1 MPGPTAII
9 FQQSEYRASAAHP
22 WRQRRFSYFASVLLH
37 CAAFTVVASI
47 HISPGEERADLS
59 SPYSVTLMHLQTPE
73 EYRVPRV
80 SIPRPPKEVEHV
92 KSELRKS
99 GLPETPPSPARP
111 EETAAPKS
119 EVAAPSQSE
128 RAEPRIKPE
137 PRRFQ
142 LPPRTKAKPV
152 PQTVVLDTV
161 LPETVLP
168 AQVPLPTLL
177 VWTPPRLRP
186 PVKQFSVPTP
196 RVPPA
201 QQSLPAAPVL
211 EAPNREIVLGTVN
224 LAPTLLNDSSRLVHI
239 PTTSVPV
246 SSAGREPAKESPQI
260 ARTTSDQPSVNVIS
274 QPNVPQPLTPSVVP
288 PANQIAPE
296 DRAGGGPEGAH
307 PPVAPGSNAPAT
319 VPAAGAA
326 APNGPAPDRASATST
341 QTSAAGAG
349 VVHSPGGKFTV
360 LVQPPDGKFAV
371 VVQGSPDSLQ
381 YPESAGLLGGKIVYT
396 VYLRVGLRKNWI
408 LQYTLP
414 KDARGITGTNR
425 TPIEPP
431 WPLLILRPDE
441 LTARPIYIIVH
452 GKITVA
458 GDFDQLSVV
467 FPREF
472 EKQDVLLNSLKQWKF
487 RPALRDGEPAAI
499 DVLLIVPRQD

>member
-1 MPGPTAII
+1 
-9 FQQSEYRASAAHP
+9 
-22 WRQRRFSYFASVLLH
+22 
-37 CAAFTVVASI
+37 
-47 HISPGEERADLS
+47 
-59 SPYSVTLMHLQTPE
+59 MHLQRPE
-73 EYRVPRV
+73 EYRAPPV
-80 SIPRPPKEVEHV
+80 SIPSPPKEAGPPTRPAEATRPA
-92 KSELRKS
+92 KGKS

-111 EETAAPKS
+111 EETAPPKS
-119 EVAAPSQSE
+119 EVAAPP
-128 RAEPRIKPE
+128 EPRIKPE

-177 VWTPPRLRP
+177 VWTPPKLRP
-186 PVKQFSVPTP
+186 PAKQFSVPTP
-196 RVPPA
+196 NRVPPA

-246 SSAGREPAKESPQI
+246 SSAGREPAKDSPQI
-260 ARTTSDQPSVNVIS
+260 ARTTSDQPGVNVIS
-274 QPNVPQPLTPSVVP
+274 QPNAPQPLTPSVVP

-296 DRAGGGPEGAH
+296 DRAGGGQEGAH
-307 PPVAPGSNAPAT
+307 PPVAPGSN
-319 VPAAGAA
+319 VPGTLPGAGAA
-326 APNGPAPDRASATST
+326 APNGPTADRAVGTQELRGT
-341 QTSAAGAG
+341 QTSSGGALR
-349 VVHSPGGKFTV
+349 SPGGKFAV
-360 LVQPPDGKFAV
+360 VVQPPDGKFAV
-371 VVQGSPDSLQ
+371 VVQGSPDSLH
-381 YPESAGLLGGKIVYT
+381 YPESAGVLGGRIVYT

-414 KDARGITGTNR
+414 KDARAVTGTNG
-425 TPIEPP
+425 TPIDPP

-441 LTARPIYIIVH
+441 LTTRPVYIIVH
-452 GKITVA
+452 GKITEA
-458 GDFDQLSVV
+458 GAFDQPSLV
-467 FPREF
+467 FPREL
-472 EKQDVLLNSLKQWKF
+472 EKQDVLLKSLEQWKF

-499 DVLLIVPRQD
+499 DVLLIIPRQD

>member
-1 MPGPTAII
+1 LA
-9 FQQSEYRASAAHP
+9 FL
-22 WRQRRFSYFASVLLH
+22 ASVLLH
-37 CAAFTVVASI
+37 CAALTVVASI
-47 HISPGEERADLS
+47 RISPGHQRADFS
-59 SPYSVTLMHLQTPE
+59 PPYSLTLMHLQLPE
-73 EYRVPRV
+73 EYRAPPV
-80 SIPRPPKEVEHV
+80 SIPRPRQEAERSSRPAEAPRPVEG
-92 KSELRKS
+92 KS
-99 GLPETPPSPARP
+99 GVPETPPAPARA
-111 EETAAPKS
+111 EETAPPKP
-119 EVAAPSQSE
+119 ELAAPP
-128 RAEPRIKPE
+128 EPRVKPE

-177 VWTPPRLRP
+177 VWTPPKLRP
-186 PVKQFSVPTP
+186 PVKQFSLPTP
-196 RVPPA
+196 NRVPPA

-246 SSAGREPAKESPQI
+246 SSTGREPAKDSPQI
-260 ARTTSDQPSVNVIS
+260 ARTTADQPGVNVIS
-274 QPNVPQPLTPSVVP
+274 QPNAPQRLTPSVVP

-296 DRAGGGPEGAH
+296 DRAGGGLEGAH
-307 PPVAPGSNAPAT
+307 PPVAPGSN
-319 VPAAGAA
+319 VPGTLPGAGTA
-326 APNGPAPDRASATST
+326 APNGPAADRAPAPGT
-341 QTSAAGAG
+341 QTSPGGTG
-349 VVHSPGGKFTV
+349 VLRSPGGKFAV
-360 LVQPPDGKFAV
+360 VVQPPDGKFAV

-414 KDARGITGTNR
+414 KDARGVTGTTR

-452 GKITVA
+452 GKITAA
-458 GDFDQLSVV
+458 GDFEQLSVV

-472 EKQDVLLNSLKQWKF
+472 EMQDVLLNSLKQWKF

>member
-1 MPGPTAII
+1 LAL
-9 FQQSEYRASAAHP
+9 
-22 WRQRRFSYFASVLLH
+22 FASVVLH
-37 CAAFTVVASI
+37 CAGFIVVASI
-47 HISPGEERADLS
+47 HISPGDERADSS
-59 SPYSVTLMHLQTPE
+59 SPYSVTVMHLQLPE
-73 EYRVPRV
+73 EYRAPRV
-80 SIPRPPKEVEHV
+80 FIPRPAKEAEQFSRAA
-92 KSELRKS
+92 KSAY
-99 GLPETPPSPARP
+99 PATPPSPAPP
-111 EETAAPKS
+111 EENAAPKS
-119 EVAAPSQSE
+119 EVAAPP
-128 RAEPRIKPE
+128 EPHIKPE

-168 AQVPLPTLL
+168 DQVPLPTLL
-177 VWTPPRLRP
+177 VWTPPKLRA

-224 LAPTLLNDSSRLVHI
+224 LAPTLLNDSARLVHI

-246 SSAGREPAKESPQI
+246 SSAGREPAKESPQV
-260 ARTTSDQPSVNVIS
+260 ARTTSDQPGLNVIS
-274 QPNVPQPLTPSVVP
+274 QPNAPPPLTPSVVP
-288 PANQIAPE
+288 TANQIAPE

-307 PPVAPGSNAPAT
+307 PPVAPGSSAALPAAPANNAPGT
-319 VPAAGAA
+319 LPAAG
-326 APNGPAPDRASATST
+326 
-341 QTSAAGAG
+341 
-349 VVHSPGGKFTV
+349 VVRSPGGKFSV
-360 LVQPPDGKFAV
+360 IVQPPDGKFAV
-371 VVQGSPDSLQ
+371 VVQCSPDSLQ

-414 KDARGITGTNR
+414 PPPPSKDARAVAGTAR

-441 LTARPIYIIVH
+441 VTARPIYIIVH

-458 GDFDQLSVV
+458 GDFDQLSMV

-499 DVLLIVPRQD
+499 DVLLIIPRQN

>member
-1 MPGPTAII
+1 LAFLG
-9 FQQSEYRASAAHP
+9 
-22 WRQRRFSYFASVLLH
+22 SVLLH
-37 CAAFTVVASI
+37 CAGFTVLASI
-47 HISPGEERADLS
+47 RISPGVERADF
-59 SPYSVTLMHLQTPE
+59 SPPFSLTLMHLQLPE
-73 EYRVPRV
+73 ENRPPPV
-80 SIPRPPKEVEHV
+80 SIPSPRQQAEQ
-92 KSELRKS
+92 RKS
-99 GLPETPPSPARP
+99 GVPETPTGPARP
-111 EETAAPKS
+111 EEIAPPKP
-119 EVAAPSQSE
+119 EVAAPP
-128 RAEPRIKPE
+128 EPPVKPE

-161 LPETVLP
+161 LPETILP
-168 AQVPLPTLL
+168 AQVPVPTLL
-177 VWTPPRLRP
+177 VWTPPKLRP

-196 RVPPA
+196 NRVPPA

-246 SSAGREPAKESPQI
+246 SSAGREPAKDSPQI
-260 ARTTSDQPSVNVIS
+260 ARTTSDQPGLNVIS
-274 QPNVPQPLTPSVVP
+274 QPNAPQPLTPSVVP

-296 DRAGGGPEGAH
+296 DRAGGGLEGAH
-307 PPVAPGSNAPAT
+307 PPVAPGSNVPGT
-319 VPAAGAA
+319 LPAAGAA
-326 APNGPAPDRASATST
+326 APSGPTADRAGATGT
-341 QTSAAGAG
+341 QPSPGGSG
-349 VVHSPGGKFTV
+349 VLRSPGGKFTV
-360 LVQPPDGKFAV
+360 LPQPPDGKFAV
-371 VVQGSPDSLQ
+371 VIQGSPDSLQ
-381 YPESAGLLGGKIVYT
+381 YPESAGLLGGRIVYT

-414 KDARGITGTNR
+414 RDARAVTTNR

-458 GDFDQLSVV
+458 GEFDQLSVV
-467 FPREF
+467 SPREF

-499 DVLLIVPRQD
+499 DVLLIIPRQN